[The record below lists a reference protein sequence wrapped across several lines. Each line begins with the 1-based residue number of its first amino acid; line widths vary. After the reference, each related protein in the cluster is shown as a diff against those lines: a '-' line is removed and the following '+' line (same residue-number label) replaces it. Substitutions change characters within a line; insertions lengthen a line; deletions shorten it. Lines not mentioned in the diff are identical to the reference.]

1 MSARER
7 VMENFSRAAP
17 QYDALAQL
25 QHRQSHKM
33 AAIAMRHIETE
44 AATIIDIGCGTGQFA
59 KHIIP
64 IKLQWH
70 VMGLDFAYGMC
81 QQAQKRCATAQ
92 ADAAS
97 LPITS
102 GSCDG
107 AVSSLCLQWLDPLT
121 PAIKEMYRVL
131 KPGGIAIIVT
141 LGNQTLK
148 ELHEASHAAD
158 LNLRLKA
165 LAPKETY
172 HEALLA
178 NQFDI
183 LKTHEEIEIEHHE
196 NVRALLDSM
205 RAIGAG
211 ADAEKLKGFAGA
223 NRWRAMLEQYET
235 LRTPAGLPLSWQ
247 HLTFVARKRA

>member
-7 VMENFSRAAP
+7 VMKNFSRAAS

-33 AAIAMRHIETE
+33 AEIAMRYLPE
-44 AATIIDIGCGTGQFA
+44 AATLIDIGCGTGQFA
-59 KHIIP
+59 KHSKQQKP
-64 IKLQWH
+64 QWQ
-70 VMGLDFAYGMC
+70 VVGLDFAYGMC
-81 QQAQKRCATAQ
+81 REAQKRCNIAQ

-97 LPITS
+97 LPIAS
-102 GSCDG
+102 DSCDG
-107 AVSSLCLQWLDPLT
+107 AVSSLCLQWLDPLA
-121 PAIKEMYRVL
+121 PAIEEINRAL
-131 KPGGIAIIVT
+131 KPGGTAIIVT

-148 ELHEASHAAD
+148 ELHEASQAAD
-158 LNLRLKA
+158 LSLRLKT

-172 HEALLA
+172 QEALLA
-178 NQFDI
+178 SQFDI
-183 LKTHEEIEIEHHE
+183 LEAHQEIEVEHHE
-196 NVRALLDSM
+196 SVRALLDSM

-235 LRTPAGLPLSWQ
+235 LRTAQGLPLSWQ

>member
-33 AAIAMRHIETE
+33 ADMAMRYIPHEK
-44 AATIIDIGCGTGQFA
+44 ATLIDIGCGTGQFSEHSKQA
-59 KHIIP
+59 KP
-64 IKLQWH
+64 QWH
-70 VMGLDFAYGMC
+70 VTGLDFAYGMC

-97 LPITS
+97 LPIATN
-102 GSCDG
+102 SCDG

-121 PAIKEMYRVL
+121 PAIEEIHRVL
-131 KPGGIAIIVT
+131 KPGGTAIIVT
-141 LGNQTLK
+141 LGNQTLQ
-148 ELHEASHAAD
+148 ELHAASQSAE
-158 LNLRLKA
+158 LTLRLKA

-172 HEALLA
+172 QDALITS
-178 NQFDI
+178 QFEI
-183 LKTHEEIEIEHHE
+183 LEMQEEIEIEYHE
-196 NVRALLDSM
+196 SVRAMLDSM

-211 ADAEKLKGFAGA
+211 ADADKLKGFAGA
-223 NRWRAMLEQYET
+223 NRWRAMLQQYET
-235 LRTPAGLPLSWQ
+235 KRTERGLPLSWQ